1 MPKAMTEPV
10 LSTIKKGDKHCQHK
24 LYSSVATL
32 LNMPLSTRA
41 TSQCSAYQHV
51 RDSSGNLTPSANV
64 TAVQTCVVNK
74 VIFKC
79 YSAWPR
85 KIEIMTFTKKTE
97 ARLDIRPTSLE
108 VIGFMVKSVSLG

>member
-1 MPKAMTEPV
+1 M
-10 LSTIKKGDKHCQHK
+10 S
-24 LYSSVATL
+24 ATL
-32 LNMPLSTRA
+32 LKCGNTFERCLQEQCLSVC
-41 TSQCSAYQHV
+41 CSAYQHV
-51 RDSSGNLTPSANV
+51 GDSSGNLTLSANV

-85 KIEIMTFTKKTE
+85 KIEIMTFTKKSE

-108 VIGFMVKSVSLG
+108 VIGFMVKSVSLKNG